1 MLKLE
6 KRSGLIYDDIIHL
19 PHPTSN
25 HHPQMSIA
33 DRAAQFSPFAALTG
47 YDGAIKE
54 TARLTDQRIDL
65 EDSAQAILNEKLRIL
80 QEQVGSQAE
89 TEVVFFCPDELK
101 TGGSYLSK
109 RGIVK
114 KIEGYNRTIL
124 MQDDTKIPI
133 DDIIDLTGELFRSMP
148 DF

>member
-1 MLKLE
+1 MLKEE
-6 KRSGLIYDDIIHL
+6 KKSGFTYDDIIHL
-19 PHPTSN
+19 PHPISD

-80 QEQVGSQAE
+80 QEQAGSQAE
-89 TEVVFFCPDELK
+89 IEVVFFCPDELK

-114 KIEGYNRTIL
+114 KIEGYDRTIL
-124 MQDDTKIPI
+124 MQDNTKIPI
-133 DDIIDLTGELFRSMP
+133 DDIIDLAGAMFQSM
-148 DF
+148 DAF